1 MANKTAPAN
10 ETKALVERAWLWYTP
25 VWCAVTGGIMVG
37 GWANEAM
44 GDAAL
49 FLFGLSMAV
58 GLCAAPFAYRRWTK
72 RGAATALDGRVVWA
86 MIAANVVLSF
96 GMNYFQTPFFF
107 DVLHMHYGFKTTWRI
122 ERNPV
127 FLYLLTMPYF
137 ATYTVC
143 CCRTARLISR
153 SVRVSWLRR
162 LLLCLLPFT
171 FAFIET
177 LTHVNP
183 LTEQIF
189 CYDDLGTRPYLRH
202 SLLRHCLRHSDA
214 AVDVDRWRAGR
225 QKPSRRTGEG
235 GSGDGCGRAAG
246 HRDHLRDLD
255 AHRAACYDCG
265 GQLPSRRRLP
275 RERPLTPIRSDAID
289 SGAGL

>member
-189 CYDDLGTRPYLRH
+189 CYDDLGLALTFGTACYGIAFAIAMPLWMWIGGVPEGRNRRGAPVK
-202 SLLRHCLRHSDA
+202 A
-214 AVDVDRWRAGR
+214 AAAM
-225 QKPSRRTGEG
+225 
-235 GSGDGCGRAAG
+235 AAG
-246 HRDHLRDLD
+246 VLLD
-255 AHRAACYDCG
+255 TVIIYAIWTHIAPLVTTVVDNSPPG
-265 GQLPSRRRLP
+265 GGCLVK
-275 RERPLTPIRSDAID
+275 
-289 SGAGL
+289 GH